1 MFLWVTITVGDA
13 INFSEEET
21 ESFQNGRCQDKLMQ
35 VWNTEVNEKLQKPF
49 YIWVKYLLATVY
61 R

>member
-21 ESFQNGRCQDKLMQ
+21 ESLQNGKCQNKLMQ
-35 VWNTEVNEKLQKPF
+35 ARYIEVNEELQKYF
-49 YIWVKYLLATVY
+49 YILVEYLFL
-61 R
+61 